1 MKRMLF
7 VALFLSV
14 AAFLLP
20 STANAGNSH
29 HGHHGHHS
37 FHHGS
42 HHFGHHGYHFGGH
55 HSGIHLS
62 FGLGRHYGYGY
73 PYRSSYSYY
82 PTYYRRSTSR
92 YTYAAPV
99 CSTTRYRVVY
109 PSNPNEKAA
118 TGESNPADL
127 PPPAVDPKIA
137 PPPEPL
143 PTQSYDA
150 DGNTVARPQTLFT
163 SLAGSGSE
171 AKGRNQDRRVD
182 EPRSPTKSTSLL
194 DVTWA
199 GVSTPKTRRLLSDD
213 AIPWVAE

>member
-1 MKRMLF
+1 MKRTLLVSLF
-7 VALFLSV
+7 VSV

-20 STANAGNSH
+20 STANAGN
-29 HGHHGHHS
+29 GHHGH
-37 FHHGS
+37 G
-42 HHFGHHGYHFGGH
+42 HHFGGHHFGGH

-62 FGLGRHYGYGY
+62 FGLGHHYGLGYQYGYGY

-118 TGESNPADL
+118 AGESNPADL
-127 PPPAVDPKIA
+127 PPADFDPKID

-150 DGNTVARPQTLFT
+150 DGKTVARPQILFT

-171 AKGRNQDRRVD
+171 AKGRTQDRRVD
-182 EPRSPTKSTSLL
+182 EPRSHTKSTSLL

-199 GVSTPKTRRLLSDD
+199 GVSTPKTRRLRSDD